1 MVLIKNGTD
10 KPVLTE
16 VTFDKTAGFGKIV
29 ITGDFLVHQ
38 GVDDPVI
45 EIFNAVQLVKQTAAM
60 KNHGKELVNF
70 TPLFPDTSVKGV
82 TSYQLM
88 PSKPA
93 GVPIKKFLNDAKETL
108 NVFYKDLFIASFN
121 QFLNDD
127 NDVCNYNGYSL
138 YHVCMERIESES
150 DPKKRDYDIRT
161 IRMLLENFINFIG
174 LPLPRSKE
182 AYERQAAIVTK
193 LLEELDLKDTNLKFL
208 LNPKKVV
215 ELIYSA

>member
-1 MVLIKNGTD
+1 MILIKTSAD
-10 KPVLTE
+10 KPALSE
-16 VTFDKTAGFGKIV
+16 VIFDKAAGFGKIV
-29 ITGDFLVHQ
+29 IKGDFTVHQ

-45 EIFNAVQLVKQTAAM
+45 EIFNAVQLSKQTAAM

-70 TPLFPDTSVKGV
+70 TPLFPDTSIKGL

-88 PSKPA
+88 PSRPA
-93 GVPIKKFLNDAKETL
+93 GAPIEKFLNDAKETL
-108 NVFYKDLFIASFN
+108 NVFYRDLFIASFN

-138 YHVCMERIESES
+138 YRICMERIENES
-150 DPKKRDYDIRT
+150 DAQKRDYDIRT

-182 AYERQAAIVTK
+182 AYRRQVEIVANF
-193 LLEELDLKDTNLKFL
+193 LEELDLKDANFKFM

-215 ELIYSA
+215 ELLYSA